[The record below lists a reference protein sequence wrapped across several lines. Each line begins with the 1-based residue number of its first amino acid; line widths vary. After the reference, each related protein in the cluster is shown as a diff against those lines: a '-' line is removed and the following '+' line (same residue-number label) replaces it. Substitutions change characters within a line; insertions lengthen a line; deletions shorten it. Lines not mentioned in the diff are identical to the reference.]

1 MSRRLRLWGR
11 WGLNSSSYS
20 RLHGKGKSL
29 LIFPLA
35 FLLSRPDGGWRDG
48 EHMQE
53 GNPVAPS
60 LKRHIIFYDLI
71 CPFFFFSVLFCSVP
85 FFAPPVFYIPF
96 AAMSCKW
103 SLKCCWLCIELRR
116 TLRRIQYN
124 VKSCLQLD
132 WTHQQCLP
140 IYPLPS
146 RVNVYICIYVMQLD
160 LFRVA
165 SHSVASKSRTL
176 STPRIA
182 SIKGNEHFASWA
194 RVHAV

>member
-1 MSRRLRLWGR
+1 MAKVRACWFFRWLFSSQDPMVGGGMGNTCRKEILLRR
-11 WGLNSSSYS
+11 
-20 RLHGKGKSL
+20 
-29 LIFPLA
+29 PLSGILFFMIWFA
-35 FLLSRPDGGWRDG
+35 
-48 EHMQE
+48 
-53 GNPVAPS
+53 
-60 LKRHIIFYDLI
+60 
-71 CPFFFFSVLFCSVP
+71 FFFFSVLFCSVP

-194 RVHAV
+194 RVRAV